1 MCQVVQGNTLTFG
14 KHVERQC
21 LENGKK
27 CDPEY
32 RCAIQHLQ
40 WPMNMSF
47 PVCVPRKHFPVKMH
61 ICELPPEAG
70 NCGARFM
77 RWYYNRFSRKCTL
90 FKYQGCNGNMNN
102 FKTRAECQ
110 ASCYHR
116 NTLQNDAYHDPRALA
131 VSRPQI
137 VSEPEYIT
145 GYNQVSTRSRKES
158 NRERDRTKKTKR
170 LKKLRRRRKRKGL
183 LNKKR
188 RREGK
193 NTRDRRGK
201 KRRHRKRNKKNKKRK
216 NRKKK
221 NKKRKNQRQKEFEV
235 TEGGTDF
242 HNEKKFT
249 PSTITVI
256 PQIKKKQYHED
267 EIKKNQLE
275 DKSEKNHKKG
285 MTLLS
290 ILDPKTP
297 TPTTPSIIQR

>member
-1 MCQVVQGNTLTFG
+1 
-14 KHVERQC
+14 
-21 LENGKK
+21 
-27 CDPEY
+27 
-32 RCAIQHLQ
+32 
-40 WPMNMSF
+40 
-47 PVCVPRKHFPVKMH
+47 MH

-77 RWYYNRFSRKCTL
+77 RWYYNRYSRKCTL

-145 GYNQVSTRSRKES
+145 GYNQVSTRSRKGS
-158 NRERDRTKKTKR
+158 NKERERRRKRRLQKQKRKR

-183 LNKKR
+183 SNKKR

-193 NTRDRRGK
+193 SSRDRRGK
-201 KRRHRKRNKKNKKRK
+201 KHRHRKRNKKNKKRK

-221 NKKRKNQRQKEFEV
+221 NKNRKNQRNKEFDI

-242 HNEKKFT
+242 HSEKT
-249 PSTITVI
+249 LTTSPLTVI
-256 PQIKKKQYHED
+256 PETKTKQFHED
-267 EIKKNQLE
+267 EIKKKQYE
-275 DKSEKNHKKG
+275 DKSKEKHKNG